1 MGRLEGRAAIV
12 TGAAQG
18 IGAVFAKALAAEGA
32 NVAVAD
38 IQDRQSVADEIESTF
53 KGVRAFAQITDVSD
67 EVSVNELAAKTVE
80 AFGKVDILV
89 PNAAVF
95 ASMTPGRFEDISPAD
110 WDALMAVN
118 VKGPWLC
125 AKAVVPHMRARKYGK
140 IVNIASGTL
149 FKGVPWML
157 HYVSSKGAIL
167 AMTRA
172 LSREV
177 GDDGICVNS
186 IAPGLTMSEGV
197 RAKEEH
203 LAYRD
208 AVVGSRAFKRDETPE
223 DLIGALIFL
232 SSSDSDFMTG
242 QCLVVDGGSINH

>member
-1 MGRLEGRAAIV
+1 MIPHA
-12 TGAAQG
+12 
-18 IGAVFAKALAAEGA
+18 
-32 NVAVAD
+32 
-38 IQDRQSVADEIESTF
+38 
-53 KGVRAFAQITDVSD
+53 GVGGGTSRVEDT
-67 EVSVNELAAKTVE
+67 TVE
-80 AFGKVDILV
+80 EWDRVMNI
-89 PNAAVF
+89 NA
-95 ASMTPGRFEDISPAD
+95 
-110 WDALMAVN
+110 
-118 VKGPWLC
+118 KGPWLC
-125 AKAVVPHMRARKYGK
+125 AKALVPHMRARKYGK

-242 QCLVVDGGSINH
+242 QTVVVDGGVWMH

>member
-1 MGRLEGRAAIV
+1 MGRLDGRAAIV

-18 IGAVFAKALAAEGA
+18 LGAVYARALSAEGA
-32 NVAVAD
+32 DVAIAD
-38 IQDRQSVADEIESTF
+38 VTDGRALAEEIASS
-53 KGVRAFAQITDVSD
+53 RAGARAIARITDVSD
-67 EVSVNELAAKTVE
+67 EDSVEELVAKTVE
-80 AFGKVDILV
+80 AFGRVDILV
-89 PNAAVF
+89 NNAAIF
-95 ASMTPGRFEDISPAD
+95 ASMTPGPFEEITPAD

-125 AKAVVPHMRARKYGK
+125 ARAAVPRMRAQKYGK
-140 IVNIASGTL
+140 IINIASGTL
-149 FKGVPWML
+149 FKGVPYML
-157 HYVSSKGAIL
+157 HYVSSKGAIF

-177 GDDGICVNS
+177 GGDGICVNT

-197 RAKEEH
+197 LAKEEH

-208 AVVGSRAFKRDETPE
+208 QVVASRSIQRDETPE

-232 SSSDSDFMTG
+232 SSGESDFMTG
-242 QCLVVDGGSINH
+242 QCMVVDGGSITY